1 MSFKHC
7 VYSGSD
13 YETHC
18 LSVGNL
24 TLQVIFREGYEKEVY
39 YYQGQILS
47 EHLTE
52 YMKENI
58 IKYSDFYCL
67 KAREL
72 TQNISDIVNKLQY
85 Y

>member
-24 TLQVIFREGYEKEVY
+24 TLQVKFREGYEKEVY
-39 YYQGQILS
+39 YYQGQMPS
-47 EHLTE
+47 EHLTQ

-58 IKYSDFYCL
+58 IKYSDFYFL
-67 KAREL
+67 KEREL